1 MAEAPG
7 AIQVVK
13 LARGVRVDVVI
24 LGNVIGRDH
33 CPSLASANAWA
44 QRISET
50 LRLPIVGASR

>member
-7 AIQVVK
+7 SIQVVK
-13 LARGVRVDVVI
+13 LGRGYRVDAVV

-33 CPSLASANAWA
+33 YPSLASASAWA